1 MKKKTPFKLFIFW
14 TLACRYFIFQ
24 PKKNVYTTTW
34 KNPCGNFF
42 MALARPQPGK
52 TGTQLGYR
60 GRTKPYIY
68 IIYISYILIL
78 LTNILNWIWF
88 WDYTE
93 TKYEL
98 FKKLSTE
105 FTIALLFIKNK
116 SVKHAVQINQIQ
128 SLIYKFDLLTIVF
141 IAYSSCF
148 NYRAMPPDSTSALYF
163 GHFN

>member
-116 SVKHAVQINQIQ
+116 SVKHAVQINQKIEHFIPTSKMTDSKSNLQ
-128 SLIYKFDLLTIVF
+128 IWFTYYRFHCLLF
-141 IAYSSCF
+141 
-148 NYRAMPPDSTSALYF
+148 LL
-163 GHFN
+163 